1 VYLQKERETM
11 LKNGL
16 GAVAGFAVAMVGTPL
31 PSEAVQMI
39 EVVTVL
45 VALDT
50 LTGVWLAIVER
61 RLSSREAFVRLVSKL
76 AQFTIFFTL
85 AFTMA
90 TLTHQWAIV
99 SGALF
104 GLIGLEGLSL
114 VDKMQR
120 LERYGVP
127 LGPLRPIIRRLSRY
141 FESLEAAKKTKP
153 EEEAEGGDKGD
164 DDGGRGGGNAAG
176 GSGVF
181 ASPAEDDSGDGG
193 RGEPAHIY

>member
-1 VYLQKERETM
+1 M

-16 GAVAGFAVAMVGTPL
+16 GAVAGFAVAMVGSPL
-31 PSEAVQMI
+31 PPEAIQMVK
-39 EVVTVL
+39 VVTVL

-85 AFTMA
+85 AFAMTI
-90 TLTHQWAIV
+90 LTHQWAIV

-104 GLIGLEGLSL
+104 GLIGLEALSL

-127 LGPLRPIIRRLSRY
+127 LGPLRPIIRRMSRY
-141 FESLEAAKKTKP
+141 FESIEAAKKTTP
-153 EEEAEGGDKGD
+153 EEEAEDEDKGD
-164 DDGGRGGGNAAG
+164 DGGGGDASGGGRVPTRVVEN
-176 GSGVF
+176 
-181 ASPAEDDSGDGG
+181 DSGDGAG
-193 RGEPAHIY
+193 GEPALVH